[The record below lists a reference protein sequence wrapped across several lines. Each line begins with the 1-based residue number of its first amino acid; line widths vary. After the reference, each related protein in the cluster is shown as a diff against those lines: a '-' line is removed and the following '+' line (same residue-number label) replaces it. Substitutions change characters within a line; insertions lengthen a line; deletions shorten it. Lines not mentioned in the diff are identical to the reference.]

1 MVKCW
6 QLCEA
11 KNQFVE
17 LVDQALAQG
26 PQVVTQQGE
35 EVVVVLSM
43 EEYGRLKKSQF
54 SFVDF
59 FQDSPLVGMELDLER
74 DKSSPRDVEG

>member
-11 KNQFVE
+11 KNIFVE

-26 PQVVTQQGE
+26 PQVVTQRGK
-35 EVVVVLSM
+35 EVVVVLFK